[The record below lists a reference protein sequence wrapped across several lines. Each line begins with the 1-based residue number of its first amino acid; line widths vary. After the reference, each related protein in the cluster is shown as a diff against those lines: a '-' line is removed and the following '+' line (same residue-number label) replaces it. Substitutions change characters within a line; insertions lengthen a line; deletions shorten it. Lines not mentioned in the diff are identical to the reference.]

1 MGAHHVTRDDQAE
14 AGSALAGRAR
24 EGLEQALPCRPGK
37 AGAVV
42 DHVDGAC
49 ARRVLDTH
57 EAYPAGTGL
66 EGVAAEI
73 GEDAV
78 ELVAIRLDDD
88 VAGELVRQMRSGAG
102 ATLLEIGCASCR
114 DRVCPYLS
122 I

>member
-73 GEDAV
+73 GEDAERKSV
-78 ELVAIRLDDD
+78 VSGKRVSVRLD
-88 VAGELVRQMRSGAG
+88 
-102 ATLLEIGCASCR
+102 IGGR
-114 DRVCPYLS
+114 RLMKKKKKDNES
-122 I
+122 ITKT